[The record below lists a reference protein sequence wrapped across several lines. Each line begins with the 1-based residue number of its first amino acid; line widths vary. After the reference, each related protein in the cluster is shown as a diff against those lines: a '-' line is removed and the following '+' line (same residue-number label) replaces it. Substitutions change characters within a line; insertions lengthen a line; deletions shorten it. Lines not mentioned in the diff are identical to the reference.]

1 MKGPLPATIL
11 ISPGG
16 KRDRIDN
23 DAAIEF
29 ILSGGRKVRVGFN
42 PETGNLLIIEFSETS
57 TTTKVIKP

>member
-23 DAAIEF
+23 GAAIEF
-29 ILSGGRKVRVGFN
+29 ILSKGRKVRAGIN
-42 PETGNLLIIEFSETS
+42 PDTGNLLITEFSETS
-57 TTTKVIKP
+57 TNTKIIQP

>member
-1 MKGPLPATIL
+1 MKGQLPATIL

-29 ILSGGRKVRVGFN
+29 ILSKNRKVRMGIN
-42 PETGNLLIIEFSETS
+42 PETGNLNIIEFSETS